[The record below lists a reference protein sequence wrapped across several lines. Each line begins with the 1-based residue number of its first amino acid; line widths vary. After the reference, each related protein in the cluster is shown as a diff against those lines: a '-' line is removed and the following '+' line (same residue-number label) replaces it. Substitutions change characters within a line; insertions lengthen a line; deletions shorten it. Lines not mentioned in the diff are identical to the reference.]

1 MTDSRPCPI
10 CDARKTR
17 RLMHQSFEA
26 LPMSLINGY
35 DVVVCQAC
43 GMAYA
48 SGLPSPEQFDRY
60 YAAMS
65 KYEDATAS
73 YYSTPEDQ
81 ARRAW
86 IGDMVADIAP
96 DRSISILDV
105 GCSTGELLAT
115 FKERG
120 YTSLEG
126 IDPSPVCADL
136 ARRKHGTLVRPG
148 TVSDLNGLARC
159 YDLIT
164 FSHVMEH
171 LLDPLRALRDT
182 RLALNDGG
190 LVFIEVP
197 DVEGFAEC
205 ALAPFQEFSVEHINY
220 FSRMSLTG
228 LAAETGFEPI
238 MVRRRQVPW
247 TSGSHA
253 AYADAVFR
261 KVPQT
266 TPRVRDSVSEPALV
280 AYVARCERIEDDVR
294 KKIQGLAARNE
305 PVLVWGVGTHTR
317 HLLESG
323 ALEGLQVAAWV
334 DSDPKLH
341 GTHMRDLPV
350 IGPEEVRSRT
360 EPILISS
367 GTVHHEIS
375 SQIHGDL
382 GLTNEVLLL
391 YD

>member
-26 LPMSLINGY
+26 LPTGLINGY

-48 SGLPSPEQFDRY
+48 SGLPSSEQFDRY

-86 IGDMVADIAP
+86 IGDVVADLAA

-115 FKERG
+115 FKDRG
-120 YTSLEG
+120 YTDLEG
-126 IDPSPVCADL
+126 IDPSPVCAEL
-136 ARRKHGTLVRPG
+136 ALRQHDILVRPG
-148 TVSDLNGLARC
+148 TVSDLNGVARC

-171 LLDPLRALRDT
+171 LLDPLQALQDT
-182 RLALNDGG
+182 RQALNDGG

-197 DVEGFAEC
+197 DVEGFADC
-205 ALAPFQEFSVEHINY
+205 ALAPYQEFSVEHINY

-228 LAAETGFEPI
+228 LAAEAGFEPI

-247 TSGSHA
+247 TSGSRA

-261 KVPQT
+261 KVSQT

-280 AYVARCERIEDDVR
+280 AYIARCERIEADVR
-294 KKIQGLAARNE
+294 KKIRDLAA
-305 PVLVWGVGTHTR
+305 LTTITG
-317 HLLESG
+317 
-323 ALEGLQVAAWV
+323 
-334 DSDPKLH
+334 DS
-341 GTHMRDLPV
+341 
-350 IGPEEVRSRT
+350 PETIT
-360 EPILISS
+360 ETP
-367 GTVHHEIS
+367 HP
-375 SQIHGDL
+375 
-382 GLTNEVLLL
+382 
-391 YD
+391 